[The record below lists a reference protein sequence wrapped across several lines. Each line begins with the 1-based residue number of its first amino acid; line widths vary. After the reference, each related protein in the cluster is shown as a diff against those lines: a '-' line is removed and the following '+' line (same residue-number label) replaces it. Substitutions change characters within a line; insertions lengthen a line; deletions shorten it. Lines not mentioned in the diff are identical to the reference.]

1 MCTLCFVLTN
11 SVLLNLLCAWILIFY
26 MTLWSLQSLN
36 AKTWKSLWQFNLTH
50 AWQMLQLKISA
61 WQPLDQ
67 LVEQSAC
74 AFSLQS
80 KWTTTQ
86 SDQLGAAIKQEQCDW
101 SRHHCQSLCNMLH
114 FKLTGS
120 WDVLRMES
128 FSKDRVYR
136 IIRVSLFKSSPMK
149 WKKKWLTVTN
159 LYHRMPESEPVPTK
173 KAS

>member
-1 MCTLCFVLTN
+1 MSFCSLIKGITTKMCTLCFVLTN

-61 WQPLDQ
+61 WQPLGQ

-101 SRHHCQSLCNMLH
+101 SRHHCQSLCATCSTSNSQVAEM
-114 FKLTGS
+114 FYEWKVSARTGCIGS
-120 WDVLRMES
+120 
-128 FSKDRVYR
+128 
-136 IIRVSLFKSSPMK
+136 
-149 WKKKWLTVTN
+149 
-159 LYHRMPESEPVPTK
+159 
-173 KAS
+173 